1 VASNVFRFRVAL
13 LLGLGRASG
22 NTKSVRQRPK
32 QGERCGADTAEQQ
45 IVIAKCRSAPWRI
58 DGIMKKKKIETHR
71 IGLVGQAPSR
81 RGDPRRPLAGPNGR
95 KIARLGGM
103 SYDELVACRRK
114 HLNTHYDGKRDKR
127 ETFDHAKGNAN
138 AADILLDWR
147 VERIVLLGKNVARC
161 FGFGDV
167 PFLAEVRIYGRR
179 FLIFPHPS
187 GINRWWN
194 ERGNQRRARQ
204 LLQRFL
210 RGETVPVGFRK
221 SDDSS
226 RTRSQTSSTRTSA
239 NGSCGT
245 IFRPKVPRTS
255 RGSRRYAR

>member
-1 VASNVFRFRVAL
+1 
-13 LLGLGRASG
+13 
-22 NTKSVRQRPK
+22 
-32 QGERCGADTAEQQ
+32 
-45 IVIAKCRSAPWRI
+45 
-58 DGIMKKKKIETHR
+58 MKKKKIETHR

-81 RGDPRRPLAGPNGR
+81 RGDPRKPLAGPNGR

-114 HLNTHYDGKRDKR
+114 HLNTHYGAKRGEGD
-127 ETFDHAKGNAN
+127 TFDHAKGSAN

-187 GINRWWN
+187 GVNRWWN
-194 ERGNQRRARQ
+194 ERRNERRARQ

-210 RGETVPVGFRK
+210 RGETVPLGFRK
-221 SDDSS
+221 SENST
-226 RTRSQTSSTRTSA
+226 RTRSQTSSTCTSA
-239 NGSCGT
+239 NGSWAAN
-245 IFRPKVPRTS
+245 PRRKLS
-255 RGSRRYAR
+255 RASRDSRRRAR

>member
-1 VASNVFRFRVAL
+1 
-13 LLGLGRASG
+13 
-22 NTKSVRQRPK
+22 
-32 QGERCGADTAEQQ
+32 
-45 IVIAKCRSAPWRI
+45 
-58 DGIMKKKKIETHR
+58 MKKKKIETHR

-81 RGDPRRPLAGPNGR
+81 RGDPRKPLAGPNGR

-114 HLNTHYDGKRDKR
+114 HLNTHYSRRRGKGD
-127 ETFDHAKGNAN
+127 TFDHVQGNIN
-138 AADILLDWR
+138 ASNVLLDWR

-187 GINRWWN
+187 AVNRWWN
-194 ERGNQRRARQ
+194 ERRNQRRARQ

-210 RGETVPVGFRK
+210 RGETVPVRFRK
-221 SDDSS
+221 SEDSTQ
-226 RTRSQTSSTRTSA
+226 TRSQTNSIGASVNGACGTTSRRKLSRTSH
-239 NGSCGT
+239 G
-245 IFRPKVPRTS
+245 PR
-255 RGSRRYAR
+255 RQAL